1 MVLLQLVWSRAYR
14 KDFLN
19 KNNIII
25 KPRYNDYSVAFFSYS
40 VDMYFFLI
48 GLICFFLI
56 AWICSFLTI
65 AQKER
70 ATPFLTKK
78 NSHNTNTK

>member
-25 KPRYNDYSVAFFSYS
+25 KPRYNDYSVAFFLIAWICIFSYR
-40 VDMYFFLI
+40 VDMYFF
-48 GLICFFLI
+48 
-56 AWICSFLTI
+56 
-65 AQKER
+65 
-70 ATPFLTKK
+70 
-78 NSHNTNTK
+78 

>member
-25 KPRYNDYSVAFFSYS
+25 KPRYNRYSVAFFSYS
-40 VDMYFFLI
+40 VDMFFSDSVDM
-48 GLICFFLI
+48 FF
-56 AWICSFLTI
+56 SDYRTKRKGYPVSHE
-65 AQKER
+65 KE
-70 ATPFLTKK
+70 
-78 NSHNTNTK
+78 

>member
-40 VDMYFFLI
+40 VDMYFSYSVDMF
-48 GLICFFLI
+48 FFL
-56 AWICSFLTI
+56 
-65 AQKER
+65 
-70 ATPFLTKK
+70 
-78 NSHNTNTK
+78 

>member
-25 KPRYNDYSVAFFSYS
+25 KPRYNDYSVAFFLIAWICIFSYS
-40 VDMYFFLI
+40 VDMFFSDYRTKRK
-48 GLICFFLI
+48 GYPV
-56 AWICSFLTI
+56 SHE
-65 AQKER
+65 KE
-70 ATPFLTKK
+70 
-78 NSHNTNTK
+78 

>member
-1 MVLLQLVWSRAYR
+1 MVLLQLVWSRAYL

-25 KPRYNDYSVAFFSYS
+25 KPRYNDYSVAFFLIAWICIFSYS
-40 VDMYFFLI
+40 VDM
-48 GLICFFLI
+48 FFLI

>member
-40 VDMYFFLI
+40 VDMYFFL
-48 GLICFFLI
+48 
-56 AWICSFLTI
+56 
-65 AQKER
+65 
-70 ATPFLTKK
+70 
-78 NSHNTNTK
+78 

>member
-25 KPRYNDYSVAFFSYS
+25 KPRYNDYSVALFSYMVDMFFSDYRTKRKGYPVS
-40 VDMYFFLI
+40 HE
-48 GLICFFLI
+48 
-56 AWICSFLTI
+56 
-65 AQKER
+65 KE
-70 ATPFLTKK
+70 
-78 NSHNTNTK
+78 

>member
-40 VDMYFFLI
+40 VDMFFSDYHTKRK
-48 GLICFFLI
+48 GYPV
-56 AWICSFLTI
+56 SHE
-65 AQKER
+65 KE
-70 ATPFLTKK
+70 
-78 NSHNTNTK
+78 

>member
-25 KPRYNDYSVAFFSYS
+25 KPRYNDYSVAFFLIAWICIFSYS
-40 VDMYFFLI
+40 VDMFFSDRVDM
-48 GLICFFLI
+48 FF
-56 AWICSFLTI
+56 SDYRTKRKGYPVSHE
-65 AQKER
+65 KE
-70 ATPFLTKK
+70 
-78 NSHNTNTK
+78 